1 MALIIQTLILRYL
14 LPILLAVK
22 LIDSEVLFSPT
33 FLICM
38 IRFVFLTFN
47 RHRNLTSLPSHTS
60 ANCPLPN
67 FLTLKTVSLVVAYS
81 SDLPRSK
88 AQMSD
93 RGFMHICCSLQHR
106 PSALS
111 VKSQKMICHKT
122 YIYIYKACW
131 LESCFV
137 TENSPSSV

>member
-1 MALIIQTLILRYL
+1 MVCVPHFQY
-14 LPILLAVK
+14 
-22 LIDSEVLFSPT
+22 
-33 FLICM
+33 
-38 IRFVFLTFN
+38 
-47 RHRNLTSLPSHTS
+47 LTSLPSHTS

-111 VKSQKMICHKT
+111 VKLQKMICHKT
-122 YIYIYKACW
+122 YIYNYKVVGLNHVLWQKTPFFCLNLNW
-131 LESCFV
+131 KKRMRKDQFV
-137 TENSPSSV
+137 NELLKDIQSNIILHTSNLITYRNFITN